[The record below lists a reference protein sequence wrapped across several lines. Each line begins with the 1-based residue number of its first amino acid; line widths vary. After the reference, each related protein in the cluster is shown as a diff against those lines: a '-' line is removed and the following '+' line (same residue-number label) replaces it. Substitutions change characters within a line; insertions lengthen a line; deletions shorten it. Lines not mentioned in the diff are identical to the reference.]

1 MHTVGNNERGLSF
14 FKLEYL
20 IHTPILFELVSAPS
34 LLLRYDWNV
43 GFNEIHVKNIL
54 CKSDSHDDNQ
64 NSWACRLNC

>member
-1 MHTVGNNERGLSF
+1 MHTVGNNEGGLSF

-54 CKSDSHDDNQ
+54 CTHQIVTMTAKTRGLV
-64 NSWACRLNC
+64 A